1 VGGNDGIVTNSYS
14 TGSVTGMWDVGGLMG
29 SNSGTV
35 TNSYSTGSVSGSS
48 ITSGLVAMNGADGI
62 VSDSFSIGSVAG
74 SYYIGGL
81 VAVNF
86 GSVSN
91 SYSTGK
97 VTGDEYVGGL
107 VGVNWGGNVGNSFWD
122 TKTSGQIT
130 SAGGTG
136 KTTTEMQEIGTF
148 TLAAWDICAVAPGA
162 TNPSCTWNIVYEQT
176 YPFLSWQYVF

>member
-1 VGGNDGIVTNSYS
+1 
-14 TGSVTGMWDVGGLMG
+14 
-29 SNSGTV
+29 
-35 TNSYSTGSVSGSS
+35 VSGAS
-48 ITSGLVAMNGADGI
+48 ITSGLVAMNGADGT
-62 VSDSFSIGSVAG
+62 VSNSFSVGNVAG

-86 GSVSN
+86 GAISN

-107 VGVNWGGNVGNSFWD
+107 VGVNWGGNVNNSFWD
-122 TKTSGQIT
+122 TKTSGQVT

-136 KTTTEMQEIGTF
+136 KTTEEMQEIGTF
-148 TLAAWDICAVAPGA
+148 TMAEWEICAVAPGA
-162 TNPSCTWNIVYEQT
+162 TNPSCTWNIVYQQT